1 MLYPAN
7 IEEKIGFSKIKEKLS
22 KKCEGEYG
30 RALVDKIKFRADF
43 DTISKLI
50 NQTDEFLK
58 IIQSN
63 ESFPG
68 GDYFNIDK
76 YLLKAS
82 KFDAYLLS
90 EEFHELKLTL
100 NNVSD
105 ILKFFKKR
113 NEEYQQLSVL
123 TIGVY
128 INPEIL
134 NEINRVV
141 DERGNLRNSA
151 SDDLLKI
158 RNKLQNI
165 QSKVRGKLER
175 ILKKFTSEGYAKDDA
190 SITIRNGRLVIPVR
204 AEFKR
209 VVGGF
214 IHDESAT
221 GQTAF
226 IEPSV
231 LVELNNDVRDLMYQE
246 KREIIRILT
255 ALTDSLR
262 PELSNLHRCS
272 NFLGIIDFIRAKARF
287 AMDINGIL
295 PEIQNS
301 AIIDWQDARHP
312 LLYLSY
318 KDSDKHVVP
327 VNIFLSGNERI
338 LVISGPNAGGKSV
351 CLQSV
356 GLIQYMFQCGLLVPM
371 YEGSTMGIFQ
381 QLFIDIGDEQSIEND
396 LSTYSSHL
404 VNMNYFIQYA
414 NQKTLFLIDEFG
426 TGTEPQFGG
435 AIAES
440 ILDLLRKKKSFGLIT
455 THYTNLKKYAENHE
469 GIVNGAMRFD
479 IEKMEALFELVIGK
493 PGSSFALEIAEKIG
507 LPGELISQA
516 KKNIG
521 TTHVKFERLL
531 GELEQEKGEY
541 ENQKKRI
548 SIKEEELKNLV
559 QEYESLKTYIENK
572 QDRLIKSSREE
583 AERIIQS
590 ANKEIEKTIRIIK
603 EEKADKEKTRQ
614 ARKNLSRFKDDLGNK
629 KPESKPQ
636 LNKKTDLK
644 VIAGKIEV
652 NDYVRI
658 KGQTAVGMI
667 LSIKNNTAE
676 IAIGN
681 LKSSIKISRLEKIS
695 TKDYK
700 ELSGIKEAPMRSKGI
715 NISEKLK
722 NFDKTL
728 DVRGQRVE
736 QALKLVNNF
745 LDEALLLGFNDLRI
759 LHGKGDGILREV
771 IRKHILEIDFVQN
784 AYDEHVDRG
793 GAGITVIE
801 LK

>member
-1 MLYPAN
+1 MLYPVN
-7 IEEKIGFSKIKEKLS
+7 IEEKIGFIKIKEKLT

-30 RALVDKIKFRADF
+30 KAFINEIKFSSEF
-43 DTISKLI
+43 ETISNLT
-50 NQTDEFLK
+50 NQADEFLK
-58 IIQSN
+58 IIRSQ

-68 GDYFNIDK
+68 GNYFNIDK
-76 YLLKAS
+76 YLLKIS
-82 KFDAYLLS
+82 KFDAYLLC

-105 ILKFFKKR
+105 ILKFFKKS
-113 NEEYQQLSVL
+113 NEEYHQLSLL
-123 TIGVY
+123 TAGVY
-128 INPEIL
+128 LNPEIL
-134 NEINRVV
+134 HEINKVV

-151 SDDLLKI
+151 SEDLLRI
-158 RNKLQNI
+158 RNKLHNI

-175 ILKKFTSEGYAKDDA
+175 ILKKFASEGYSNDDA

-226 IEPSV
+226 IEPSS
-231 LVELNNDVRDLMYQE
+231 LVEINNDVRDLMHQE

-262 PELSNLHRCS
+262 PELNNIHSCCV
-272 NFLGIIDFIRAKARF
+272 FLGTIDFIRAKARF
-287 AMDINGIL
+287 ALDINGVL

-301 AIIDWQDARHP
+301 VLIDWQEAQHP
-312 LLYLSY
+312 LLFLSY
-318 KDSDKHVVP
+318 KDSDKNVVP
-327 VNIFLSGNERI
+327 VNIFLSDRERI

-351 CLQSV
+351 CLQTV

-371 YEGSTMGIFQ
+371 YEGSRMGIFQ

-404 VNMNYFIQYA
+404 VNMNYFIQHA
-414 NQKTLFLIDEFG
+414 NRKTLFLIDEFG

-440 ILDLLRKKKSFGLIT
+440 ILDQLRNKKSFGLIT

-507 LPGELISQA
+507 LPGELIHQA

-521 TTHVKFERLL
+521 ATHVKFERLL
-531 GELEQEKGEY
+531 GELEQEKKEF
-541 ENQKKRI
+541 ESQKKRI
-548 SIKEEELKNLV
+548 TIKEEELKNLV
-559 QEYESLKTYIENK
+559 QEYESLKLYIENK
-572 QDRLIKSSREE
+572 QESLIKSSRKE
-583 AERIIQS
+583 AERTIQA

-603 EEKADKEKTRQ
+603 EEKADKEKTRL
-614 ARKNLSRFKDDLGNK
+614 ARKNLSRFKEDLVNK
-629 KPESKPQ
+629 KLKSKTR
-636 LNKKTDLK
+636 LRKKKELK
-644 VIAGKIEV
+644 VMDGKIEA

-658 KGQTAVGMI
+658 RGQSAVGMV
-667 LSIKNNTAE
+667 LEIKNDTAE

-681 LKSSIKISRLEKIS
+681 LKSSIKITRLEKIS

-700 ELSGIKEAPMRSKGI
+700 ELSGIKEAPNRSKGI

-722 NFDKTL
+722 HFDKTL
-728 DVRGQRVE
+728 DIRGQRVD
-736 QALKLVNNF
+736 QALTLVNSF
-745 LDEALLLGFNDLRI
+745 LDEALLLGFNELRI

-771 IRKHILEIDFVQN
+771 IRNHTQRIDFVQN

-793 GAGITVIE
+793 GAGITIIQ

>member
-7 IEEKIGFSKIKEKLS
+7 IEEKIGFIKIKEKLT

-30 RALVDKIKFRADF
+30 KAFINKIKFSSEF
-43 DTISKLI
+43 ETISTLT
-50 NQTDEFLK
+50 NQVDEFLK
-58 IIQSN
+58 IIQSQ

-68 GDYFNIDK
+68 GNYFNIDK

-82 KFDAYLLS
+82 KFDAYLLC

-113 NEEYQQLSVL
+113 NEEYHQLSLLIV
-123 TIGVY
+123 GVY
-128 INPEIL
+128 LNPDILHKINK
-134 NEINRVV
+134 VV

-151 SDDLLKI
+151 SEDLLRI
-158 RNKLQNI
+158 RNKLHNI
-165 QSKVRGKLER
+165 QSKVRGKLEQ
-175 ILKKFTSEGYAKDDA
+175 ILKKFASEGYSNDDA

-226 IEPSV
+226 IEPSS
-231 LVELNNDVRDLMYQE
+231 LVEINNDVRDLMHQE

-262 PELSNLHRCS
+262 PELKNIHSCS
-272 NFLGIIDFIRAKARF
+272 AFLGTIDFIRAKARF
-287 AMDINGIL
+287 ALDINGVL

-301 AIIDWQDARHP
+301 VLIDWQEARHP
-312 LLYLSY
+312 LLFLSY
-318 KDSDKHVVP
+318 KDSDKNVVP
-327 VNIFLSGNERI
+327 VNIFLSDRERI

-351 CLQSV
+351 CLQTV

-404 VNMNYFIQYA
+404 VNMNYFIQHA
-414 NQKTLFLIDEFG
+414 NRKTLFLIDEFG

-440 ILDLLRKKKSFGLIT
+440 ILDQLRNKKSFGLIT

-507 LPGELISQA
+507 LPGELIRQA

-521 TTHVKFERLL
+521 ATHVKFERLL
-531 GELEQEKGEY
+531 GELEQEK
-541 ENQKKRI
+541 KRI
-548 SIKEEELKNLV
+548 
-559 QEYESLKTYIENK
+559 
-572 QDRLIKSSREE
+572 
-583 AERIIQS
+583 
-590 ANKEIEKTIRIIK
+590 
-603 EEKADKEKTRQ
+603 
-614 ARKNLSRFKDDLGNK
+614 
-629 KPESKPQ
+629 
-636 LNKKTDLK
+636 
-644 VIAGKIEV
+644 
-652 NDYVRI
+652 
-658 KGQTAVGMI
+658 
-667 LSIKNNTAE
+667 
-676 IAIGN
+676 
-681 LKSSIKISRLEKIS
+681 
-695 TKDYK
+695 
-700 ELSGIKEAPMRSKGI
+700 
-715 NISEKLK
+715 
-722 NFDKTL
+722 
-728 DVRGQRVE
+728 
-736 QALKLVNNF
+736 
-745 LDEALLLGFNDLRI
+745 
-759 LHGKGDGILREV
+759 
-771 IRKHILEIDFVQN
+771 
-784 AYDEHVDRG
+784 
-793 GAGITVIE
+793 
-801 LK
+801 